1 MRPSQGKRADKGAW
15 SGEGVIKGGVYME
28 NLQMFPK
35 RLRELR
41 REYGYKMKEVAE
53 ILGVSVPTVS
63 AYELG
68 SRAPLLPGL
77 VKIAQL
83 YHCSTDYL
91 LGLDDKEPEVSD
103 VGIKINVLK
112 ERLKELEQAVA
123 RSATNN
129 A

>member
-1 MRPSQGKRADKGAW
+1 
-15 SGEGVIKGGVYME
+15 ME
-28 NLQMFPK
+28 NNLSLFPK

-41 REYGYKMKEVAE
+41 REYGYKMREVAE

-68 SRAPLLPGL
+68 TRAPLLPGL

-103 VGIKINVLK
+103 VGIKINVFK
-112 ERLKELEQAVA
+112 ERLNELEQLVQK
-123 RSATNN
+123 TK
-129 A
+129 

>member
-1 MRPSQGKRADKGAW
+1 MAD
-15 SGEGVIKGGVYME
+15 
-28 NLQMFPK
+28 LQMFPS

-41 REYGYKMKEVAE
+41 REYGYKMREVAE

-68 SRAPLLPGL
+68 TRAPLLPGL
-77 VKIAQL
+77 VKLAQL

-103 VGIKINVLK
+103 VSIKISVLK
-112 ERLKELEQAVA
+112 QRLSELEQTVV

>member
-1 MRPSQGKRADKGAW
+1 
-15 SGEGVIKGGVYME
+15 ME

-53 ILGVSVPTVS
+53 IIGVSVPTVS

-68 SRAPLLPGL
+68 TRAPLLPGL

-91 LGLDDKEPEVSD
+91 LGLDDNEPEVSD

-112 ERLKELEQAVA
+112 ERLNELENLVQK
-123 RSATNN
+123 NK
-129 A
+129 

>member
-1 MRPSQGKRADKGAW
+1 
-15 SGEGVIKGGVYME
+15 ME
-28 NLQMFPK
+28 NNLSLFPK

-68 SRAPLLPGL
+68 TRAPLLPGL

-112 ERLKELEQAVA
+112 ERLKELEQIVA

>member
-1 MRPSQGKRADKGAW
+1 MAD
-15 SGEGVIKGGVYME
+15 
-28 NLQMFPK
+28 LQTFPK
-35 RLRELR
+35 RLRDLR

-68 SRAPLLPGL
+68 TRAPLLPGL
-77 VKIAQL
+77 VKLAQL
-83 YHCSTDYL
+83 YHCSSDYL

-112 ERLKELEQAVA
+112 ERLNELENLVQK
-123 RSATNN
+123 TK
-129 A
+129 

>member
-1 MRPSQGKRADKGAW
+1 MDGLQAFPS
-15 SGEGVIKGGVYME
+15 
-28 NLQMFPK
+28 
-35 RLRELR
+35 RLRGLR
-41 REYGYKMKEVAE
+41 REYGYKMREVAE
-53 ILGVSVPTVS
+53 FLAVSVPTVS

-68 SRAPLLPGL
+68 TRAPLLPGL

-112 ERLKELEQAVA
+112 ERLKELEQVVA
-123 RSATNN
+123 RSAINN

>member
-1 MRPSQGKRADKGAW
+1 MAD
-15 SGEGVIKGGVYME
+15 
-28 NLQMFPK
+28 LQMFPK

-41 REYGYKMKEVAE
+41 REYGYKMREVAE

-91 LGLDDKEPEVSD
+91 LGLEDDKPEVSD

-112 ERLKELEQAVA
+112 ERLKELENLVQK
-123 RSATNN
+123 TK
-129 A
+129 

>member
-1 MRPSQGKRADKGAW
+1 MKTFPS
-15 SGEGVIKGGVYME
+15 
-28 NLQMFPK
+28 

-41 REYGYKMKEVAE
+41 REYGYKMREVAE

-68 SRAPLLPGL
+68 TRAPLLPGL

-91 LGLDDKEPEVSD
+91 LGLDNQEPETSD
-103 VGIKINVLK
+103 VGIKISVMK
-112 ERLKELEQAVA
+112 QRLNELEQTIA
-123 RSATNN
+123 RSATTN

>member
-1 MRPSQGKRADKGAW
+1 MAD
-15 SGEGVIKGGVYME
+15 
-28 NLQMFPK
+28 LQMFPK

-41 REYGYKMKEVAE
+41 REYGYKMREVAE

-68 SRAPLLPGL
+68 TRAPLLPGL

-91 LGLDDKEPEVSD
+91 LGLDDNEPEVSD

-112 ERLKELEQAVA
+112 ERLKELENLVQK
-123 RSATNN
+123 TK
-129 A
+129 

>member
-1 MRPSQGKRADKGAW
+1 MT
-15 SGEGVIKGGVYME
+15 E
-28 NLQMFPK
+28 LQIFPK

-41 REYGYKMKEVAE
+41 REYGYKMREVAE

-68 SRAPLLPGL
+68 TRAPLLPGL

-91 LGLDDKEPEVSD
+91 LGLDDKEPEISD
-103 VGIKINVLK
+103 VSIKISVLK
-112 ERLKELEQAVA
+112 QRLNELEQAVA

>member
-1 MRPSQGKRADKGAW
+1 MAD
-15 SGEGVIKGGVYME
+15 
-28 NLQMFPK
+28 LQTFPK
-35 RLRELR
+35 RLRDLR

-68 SRAPLLPGL
+68 TRAPLLPGL

-103 VGIKINVLK
+103 VSIKISVLK
-112 ERLKELEQAVA
+112 QRLTELEQAVA

>member
-1 MRPSQGKRADKGAW
+1 MLES
-15 SGEGVIKGGVYME
+15 
-28 NLQMFPK
+28 FPK

-41 REYGYKMKEVAE
+41 REYGYKMREVAE

-68 SRAPLLPGL
+68 TRAPLLPGL
-77 VKIAQL
+77 VRIAQL

-91 LGLDDKEPEVSD
+91 LGLDDKEPQVSD
-103 VGIKINVLK
+103 VSIKISVLK
-112 ERLKELEQAVA
+112 QRLSELEQTVA

>member
-1 MRPSQGKRADKGAW
+1 METLQVFPS
-15 SGEGVIKGGVYME
+15 
-28 NLQMFPK
+28 
-35 RLRELR
+35 RLRDLR
-41 REYGYKMKEVAE
+41 KEYGYKMKEVAE

-68 SRAPLLPGL
+68 TRAPLLPGL

-91 LGLDDKEPEVSD
+91 LGLDNQEPETSD

-112 ERLKELEQAVA
+112 ERLKELENLVQK
-123 RSATNN
+123 TK
-129 A
+129 

>member
-1 MRPSQGKRADKGAW
+1 MTTLNTFS
-15 SGEGVIKGGVYME
+15 S
-28 NLQMFPK
+28 

-41 REYGYKMKEVAE
+41 REHGYKMKEVAE

-68 SRAPLLPGL
+68 TRAPLLPGL
-77 VKIAQL
+77 VKIAKL

-91 LGLDDKEPEVSD
+91 LCLDDEQSVSGN
-103 VGIKINVLK
+103 VEIKISVLK
-112 ERLKELEQAVA
+112 QRLNELEQTVA
-123 RSATNN
+123 RSATTN